1 MMFLMAACRTTSQ
14 PTEPIVEV
22 GSVAKKEI
30 LQAFETVKPLA
41 CVELNLALAGLE
53 KDHGELPYAIWHDP
67 SRDNRILMMVNKKT
81 KTATIL
87 EYIVTPDA
95 PEFKDIGETQY
106 VCLLTTGIGLYINN
120 KEETTKI
127 SY

>member
-1 MMFLMAACRTTSQ
+1 MFLLAACQTTSQ

-41 CVELNLALAGLE
+41 CVELNLALASLE

-106 VCLLTTGIGLYINN
+106 ICLLTTGIGLYINN

>member
-1 MMFLMAACRTTSQ
+1 MFLVAACQTTSQ

-22 GSVAKKEI
+22 GSVSKKEI

-67 SRDNRILMMVNKKT
+67 SRDNRILMTVNKKT

-106 VCLLTTGIGLYINN
+106 ICLLTTGIGLYINSE
-120 KEETTKI
+120 EETTKI

>member
-1 MMFLMAACRTTSQ
+1 MMFLLAACQTTSQ

-106 VCLLTTGIGLYINN
+106 ICLLTTGIGLYINN
-120 KEETTKI
+120 KKETTKI

>member
-1 MMFLMAACRTTSQ
+1 MFLVAACQTTSQ

-106 VCLLTTGIGLYINN
+106 ICLLTTGIGLYINN
-120 KEETTKI
+120 AEETTKI

>member
-1 MMFLMAACRTTSQ
+1 MFLVAACQTTSQ

-41 CVELNLALAGLE
+41 CVELKLALASLE
-53 KDHGELPYAIWHDP
+53 KDHGELPYAFWHDP
-67 SRDNRILMMVNKKT
+67 SRDNRILMTVNKKT

-106 VCLLTTGIGLYINN
+106 ICLLTTGIGLYINN
-120 KEETTKI
+120 KKETTKI

>member
-1 MMFLMAACRTTSQ
+1 MFLVAACQTTSQ

>member
-1 MMFLMAACRTTSQ
+1 MFLLAACQTTSQ

-41 CVELNLALAGLE
+41 CVELNLALASLE

-120 KEETTKI
+120 KVEATTI
-127 SY
+127 SF

>member
-1 MMFLMAACRTTSQ
+1 MFLVAACQTTSQ

-41 CVELNLALAGLE
+41 CVELNLALASLE

>member
-1 MMFLMAACRTTSQ
+1 MMFLLAACQTTSQ
-14 PTEPIVEV
+14 PTEPIVKADL
-22 GSVAKKEI
+22 VAKKEI

-120 KEETTKI
+120 KVEATTI
-127 SY
+127 SF

>member
-1 MMFLMAACRTTSQ
+1 MFLVAACQTTSQ
-14 PTEPIVEV
+14 PTEPIVKADL
-22 GSVAKKEI
+22 VAKKEI
-30 LQAFETVKPLA
+30 PQAFETRKPLA
-41 CVELNLALAGLE
+41 CVESNLALSSLK
-53 KDHGELPYAIWHDP
+53 KDHGEIPYAIWHDP
-67 SRDNRILMMVNKKT
+67 SRNNRILMMVNKKT

-106 VCLLTTGIGLYINN
+106 ICLLTTGIGLYINN
-120 KEETTKI
+120 KKETTKI